1 MFVICRGYHVIAI
14 EIDPRKV
21 EMAKNNAKIY
31 GVDSHIDFI
40 VGDFLQLA
48 PYLKVLLV
56 LIEFHSNYGHTSDN
70 Y

>member
-31 GVDSHIDFI
+31 GVDNHIDFI
-40 VGDFLQLA
+40 VGDFFQLA
-48 PYLKVLLV
+48 PYLKVLYYWSLLNFIV
-56 LIEFHSNYGHTSDN
+56 IMVT
-70 Y
+70 